1 MAQPSDRMPAS
12 PTQLSVWPVAI
23 GGAIG
28 ILVGLFLGD
37 YAHLIRPVGEVYVLL
52 LEVAVYP
59 YLICSL
65 LHGLGSMAPAQ
76 AWRLFRS
83 GWKFYVALWGI
94 TFGLLILLA
103 HGIPQASSTSW
114 IADASANGSPSL
126 LEILIPIDPF
136 TALSRNY
143 VPAVVLFCLFYGVAL
158 QYVPE
163 KTPLLSVLEGI
174 RLARLKFW
182 NGVVRFAP
190 VAVFAL
196 FADLA
201 GTIRPR
207 AMAEVSI
214 FLFLFFAGALIL
226 TFWIVP
232 GCIVAFTPF
241 NHREVLR
248 DLRSALLIV
257 VATTLSVSALPYISS
272 ATQRLARACGIE
284 DPDTEKSCAQTFR

>member
-1 MAQPSDRMPAS
+1 MVQPSDRMPAS

-76 AWRLFRS
+76 A
-83 GWKFYVALWGI
+83 
-94 TFGLLILLA
+94 
-103 HGIPQASSTSW
+103 
-114 IADASANGSPSL
+114 
-126 LEILIPIDPF
+126 
-136 TALSRNY
+136 
-143 VPAVVLFCLFYGVAL
+143 
-158 QYVPE
+158 YVPE

-174 RLARLKFW
+174 RLASLKFW
-182 NGVVRFAP
+182 NGFVRFAP

-196 FADLA
+196 FAALA

-207 AMAEVSI
+207 AMAELWI
-214 FLFLFFAGALIL
+214 FLFLFFTGALIL

-232 GCIVAFTPF
+232 GCIAAFTPF
-241 NHREVLR
+241 KHKRGAAGPQVSTPDRCR
-248 DLRSALLIV
+248 DYAFRFRAALHF
-257 VATTLSVSALPYISS
+257 
-272 ATQRLARACGIE
+272 
-284 DPDTEKSCAQTFR
+284 FRNPTPGQGLWH